1 MALRGRTLG
10 DPPADERTMNG
21 FFSAFA
27 RRAADIMGSP
37 WAPAVVVVLVGLW
50 VVTGLHFGFS
60 AAWLAVFSAS
70 TSTASLIIVLLLQ
83 ASQHRATRAIQLKLN
98 ELLRAVE
105 TARTDLVHLEHRSD
119 EELSAVQQEFAHLQV
134 EDYASGARCNGDSD
148 TAERD
153 EAPRRS
159 VP

>member
-1 MALRGRTLG
+1 V
-10 DPPADERTMNG
+10 NS

-27 RRAADIMGSP
+27 RRAAELTGSP
-37 WAPAVVVVLVGLW
+37 WALTGVVVLVGLW
-50 VVTGLHFGFS
+50 VVTGIHFGFS

-83 ASQHRATRAIQLKLN
+83 ASQHRDTRAIQLKLN

-119 EELSAVQQEFAHLQV
+119 EELSAVQQEFAHVQAA
-134 EDYASGARCNGDSD
+134 DYAGDARCNGDAD
-148 TAERD
+148 TA
-153 EAPRRS
+153 
-159 VP
+159 